1 MNKNVLVGF
10 NIVLLILVGV
20 LFYLHFSTTQKKQE
34 TVAVKAGSNA
44 PAGAFKIAYFEM
56 DSIENNYEYLKD
68 VKNQLK
74 AKENQLTAQ
83 LSTLKNRYMEKVNR
97 FQQEA
102 QTMTQERQGAMQQ
115 DLMQEQK
122 VIQNKEQAVG
132 AELQDESLRRLQNV
146 NKTIEDFLKE
156 YNKDKGYS
164 YILGYQPGTIYY
176 KDSTFDVTDDV
187 LKGLNERYKK
197 KSLQTTDQNPSFFTS
212 NFLKTSKK

>member
-10 NIVLLILVGV
+10 NIVLLILVGI
-20 LFYLHFSTTQKKQE
+20 LFYLHFSSTPKKTE
-34 TVAVKAGSNA
+34 TPAVKVGSTNTNTVSA
-44 PAGAFKIAYFEM
+44 PFKIAYFEM

-68 VKNQLK
+68 VKSQLK

-83 LSTLKNRYMEKVNR
+83 LSTLKNRYMDKVTK

-122 VIQNKEQAVG
+122 VIQNKEQAIG
-132 AELQDESLRRLQNV
+132 AELQDESLRRLQSV

-156 YNKDKGYS
+156 YNSDKRYS

-176 KDSTFDVTDDV
+176 KDTTYDITGDVV
-187 LKGLNERYKK
+187 KALNERYKK
-197 KSLQTTDQNPSFFTS
+197 KG
-212 NFLKTSKK
+212 K